1 MILEILVSTLVR
13 YYEPKWK
20 LSIVFCLKLNNL
32 ILTSLICTLKI
43 FVFGDNSEEI
53 CPFNT
58 FFDHHRDN
66 VPLVVTFNSVN
77 FKQIIWT
84 KYYIKIC
91 KETDFVKLKRGKTTV
106 VKIALNE

>member
-1 MILEILVSTLVR
+1 MKALNSILFETKQVN
-13 YYEPKWK
+13 PN
-20 LSIVFCLKLNNL
+20 FFNL
-32 ILTSLICTLKI
+32 HIEDI
-43 FVFGDNSEEI
+43 FFGDNSEEI

-84 KYYIKIC
+84 KYYIEIC